1 MKVENG
7 VGGTSRLSNKNTNN
21 QSFMPKEEEAEYL
34 QFQAHQSQAVIQG
47 SHARWKRN
55 STPISCANCWQC

>member
-47 SHARWKRN
+47 SHAR
-55 STPISCANCWQC
+55 